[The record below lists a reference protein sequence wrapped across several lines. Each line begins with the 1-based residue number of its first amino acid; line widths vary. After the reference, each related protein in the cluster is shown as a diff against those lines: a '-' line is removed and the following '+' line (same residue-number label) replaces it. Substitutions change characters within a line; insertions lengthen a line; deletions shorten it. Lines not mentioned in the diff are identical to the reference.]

1 MPGIQVVI
9 QEIVKGNDIIKNIFV
24 DNLERTHSYQ
34 RLLMAVVEVD
44 RNIPVIDTGHIGIE
58 YSGGKFCISFFSGK
72 PVKEGG
78 ITGDTHDFTVQAF
91 DVTAGFR
98 RMYTLHGVAGQGIVT
113 KCHISFSIVIVW
125 HYIFQT
131 GTSVGGEC
139 ATRTGIANGGC
150 RCFFASG
157 MVESFTFYIYIRS
170 MRLPIHGKAR
180 K

>member
-1 MPGIQVVI
+1 M
-9 QEIVKGNDIIKNIFV
+9 

-72 PVKEGG
+72 PVKEAASRAIPMISRFRLSMLRPVLEGCTLSLGG
-78 ITGDTHDFTVQAF
+78 R
-91 DVTAGFR
+91 AGHCY
-98 RMYTLHGVAGQGIVT
+98 RMSHFLQHHHRMALHLPE
-113 KCHISFSIVIVW
+113 
-125 HYIFQT
+125 

-150 RCFFASG
+150 RRFFTSG
-157 MVESFTFYIYIRS
+157 MVEGFTFYIYIRS
-170 MRLPIHGKAR
+170 MRLPIHGKT
-180 K
+180 